1 MRLLSSLL
9 LMHVRARALF
19 MLNLLLGW
27 SASFSTTPVL
37 LWRPLLRRSIAACML
52 LLLLHGGAWQGF
64 SARLW
69 CGQLCCLPALHLL

>member
-9 LMHVRARALF
+9 LMHEQARALL

-37 LWRPLLRRSIAACML
+37 LWRPLLRRSMAACM
-52 LLLLHGGAWQGF
+52 LLLHGGAWQGL

-69 CGQLCCLPALHLL
+69 CG